1 MVTHSSILAWRI
13 PWMEEPGGLQSMG
26 SQRVRQD
33 WATSLSLSQVSQRQI
48 LWLKRWMFNIN
59 RLRFEYCLIIYPG
72 KVSQSPLSS
81 VSLSLKCWEIIH
93 TSHGGCNNRAGH
105 VRAWT
110 VPSIQKKKKK
120 IQNMIPVITFLSFSI
135 CLLRTEVLSIA
146 KTSTD
151 SSFSN
156 WYLFTPTITS
166 EPVNFPEEN
175 NM

>member
-1 MVTHSSILAWRI
+1 MEQFLIRRASLVTQRLKRLPPMWDTWVRSLGREDPLEKEIVTYSSILAWRI
-13 PWMEEPGGLQSMG
+13 PRMEEPGGLQSTG

-59 RLRFEYCLIIYPG
+59 RLRFESCLIIYPG

-110 VPSIQKKKKK
+110 VPSIPKKKKK
-120 IQNMIPVITFLSFSI
+120 KF
-135 CLLRTEVLSIA
+135 
-146 KTSTD
+146 KT
-151 SSFSN
+151 
-156 WYLFTPTITS
+156 WYLLLPS
-166 EPVNFPEEN
+166 
-175 NM
+175 

>member
-1 MVTHSSILAWRI
+1 
-13 PWMEEPGGLQSMG
+13 
-26 SQRVRQD
+26 
-33 WATSLSLSQVSQRQI
+33 
-48 LWLKRWMFNIN
+48 MFNIN
-59 RLRFEYCLIIYPG
+59 RLRFESCLIIYPEQ
-72 KVSQSPLSS
+72 VSQSPLSL

-105 VRAWT
+105 LRAWT
-110 VPSIQKKKKK
+110 VPSIPNKTT
-120 IQNMIPVITFLSFSI
+120 QNMIAVITFLSFSI

-166 EPVNFPEEN
+166 EPINFPEEN